1 VNNPNA
7 TSDLLLACINSQKE
21 IIERQG
27 DLINRLM
34 TLTKSMMEDQRN
46 MAKLVISTTLDSIDP
61 EPHGSRDTF
70 VPRPTRIVCD
80 NMAFTPANDGPSS
93 EQFNPL
99 QD

>member
-1 VNNPNA
+1 MNNPNA

-21 IIERQG
+21 IIERQA

-34 TLTKSMMEDQRN
+34 TLTKSMMEDQRS

-70 VPRPTRIVCD
+70 VPREACVPS
-80 NMAFTPANDGPSS
+80 DGPDG
-93 EQFNPL
+93 ERFNPL